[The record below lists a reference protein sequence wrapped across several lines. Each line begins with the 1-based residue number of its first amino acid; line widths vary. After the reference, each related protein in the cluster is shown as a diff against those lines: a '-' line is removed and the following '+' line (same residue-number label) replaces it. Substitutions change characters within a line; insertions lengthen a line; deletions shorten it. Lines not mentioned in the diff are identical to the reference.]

1 MMKILFIDDEEINV
15 ELFKI
20 NFSIYFEVLTGLSG
34 LEGLELLNQNPE
46 TKVIL
51 TDLKMPGMNGIEFI
65 KKAKEK
71 FPNKTYFIVTGFG
84 LTEEIQDAIESGL
97 IHRYFRKPFNI
108 KEIKQAINEK

>member
-20 NFSIYFEVLTGLSG
+20 NFSIDFEVLTGYSG

-71 FPNKTYFIVTGFG
+71 FPNKRYFIVTGFG
-84 LTEEIQDAIESGL
+84 LTEEIQNAIESGL

-108 KEIKQAINEK
+108 KELKQVINE